1 MGYMRQIEPKRKAQ
15 VKAVKE
21 KKGFPSFWV

>member
-1 MGYMRQIEPKRKAQ
+1 VTAQ

-21 KKGFPSFWV
+21 PFKANERLAEI

>member
-1 MGYMRQIEPKRKAQ
+1 MRQIEPKRKAQ